1 LRELYTFEETQR
13 EIERLLIQ
21 KQEEEEEERIKAET
35 EMITYLDELITE
47 IIKTEEDNTIKIA
60 FF

>member
-1 LRELYTFEETQR
+1 LRELYAFEETQR

-21 KQEEEEEERIKAET
+21 KQEEEERIKAET
-35 EMITYLDELITE
+35 EMITYLDELINE